1 MTKGTRAE
9 RPRLLWV
16 TDLHYASRGRRY
28 HEEDLWLSGRLR
40 EHFRIAMVH
49 PLDARPWLA
58 RADGVL
64 FRNAGPVLGF
74 RDEYDAFRREVKM
87 RRLPI
92 YNPLGGKADMRGKGY
107 LVELSREGWPVIPT
121 VDRREDLERL
131 PEAEEYV
138 AKPLRGADSHGLER
152 LAPVDLEVFDF
163 GAEADAEDGGEDGDG
178 AKIVQPLVDFEYEV
192 SFYFL
197 DDELHYAL
205 YAPDPEE
212 RWKLRTYEP
221 TEEDVAFAR
230 RFVEWN
236 GLERGIQ
243 RVDAVRTGDGDFL
256 LMELEDVNPYLSLD
270 LLPEGTR
277 QRFVDALIASLDEQI
292 RSA

>member
-1 MTKGTRAE
+1 MTIRQHTE

-16 TDLHYASRGRRY
+16 TDLHYPSRGRRY
-28 HEEDLWLSGRLR
+28 YEEDLWLSGRLR
-40 EHFRIAMVH
+40 RHFRVALVH

-64 FRNAGPVLGF
+64 FRNAGPVLGY

-138 AKPLRGADSHGLER
+138 AKPILGADSRGIER
-152 LAPVDLEVFDF
+152 LAPVDLEVFEF
-163 GAEADAEDGGEDGDG
+163 GEEDDAPDEEDADGVR
-178 AKIVQPLVDFEYEV
+178 IVQPLVDFEYEV

-197 DDELHYAL
+197 DGELHYAL
-205 YAPDPEE
+205 HAPDADE
-212 RWKLRTYEP
+212 RWKLETYEP
-221 TEEDVAFAR
+221 SAEDVAFAR

-236 GLERGIQ
+236 DLERGIQ
-243 RVDAVRTGDGDFL
+243 RVDAVRRKDGELL

-270 LLPEGTR
+270 LLPEATR
-277 QRFVDALIASLDEQI
+277 KRFVEALVASLNEMLG
-292 RSA
+292 A